1 MTTRLLLQSY
11 YIVFGDVLIK
21 WDQLTHAE
29 RIAAFDSMD
38 EIKVKLL
45 ARIKPDVS
53 MLVGTHTGK
62 RLDVRGTCEKCG
74 APTNWVVDVMGRV
87 GAYWCGC
94 GN

>member
-1 MTTRLLLQSY
+1 MSTLLLHRY
-11 YIVFGDVLIK
+11 YKEFGHVLDN

-29 RIAAFDSMD
+29 RIATFDRMD
-38 EIKVKLL
+38 KIKVKLL
-45 ARIKPDVS
+45 APIKPDVS
-53 MLVGTHTGK
+53 MLVGTHSGT

-74 APTNWVVDVMGRV
+74 TPTNWVVDVMGRV